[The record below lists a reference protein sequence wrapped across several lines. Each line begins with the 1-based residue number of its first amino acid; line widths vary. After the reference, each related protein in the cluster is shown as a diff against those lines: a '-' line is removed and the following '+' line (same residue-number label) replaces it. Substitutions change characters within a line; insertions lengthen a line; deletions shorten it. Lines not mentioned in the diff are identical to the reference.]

1 MAGRIAHMDLVDA
14 EISRETRKRPRGEL
28 FALLNR
34 GGAICGAVRT
44 LREVMADP
52 LLHESG
58 LLQEID
64 HPEYGR
70 LVVARSALRFS
81 GAAAPAYEPSHALGA
96 DNAAVFGAELGLT
109 DDELEGLRKAGVI

>member
-1 MAGRIAHMDLVDA
+1 M
-14 EISRETRKRPRGEL
+14 
-28 FALLNR
+28 
-34 GGAICGAVRT
+34 RT

-96 DNAAVFGAELGLT
+96 DNAAVFGGELGLT
-109 DDELEGLRKAGVI
+109 DESWTAAEGGGDLECVPVALVHALATDSACSLSPLAGRGSG